1 MGNLKFKIIKKD
13 RKTKARLGIIKVP
26 HGTIKTPSFIPV
38 ATKAT
43 VKALSKHDLEEINP
57 QILMCNT
64 YHLMLRPGADLI
76 KKFNGLHKFMN
87 WNKPLITDSAGFQA
101 FSLGYGKEHFTG
113 KIGSYFVGRKK
124 LKKEEVEKFAL
135 INDDYVS
142 FKSIYD
148 EKIKKLTP
156 EKSIKIQEKLNADII
171 IALDECTSPF
181 SSYEYTKNSLERT
194 HSWAVRC
201 LKAHKTNQALF
212 GVVQG
217 GEYKDL
223 RQKSAKFI
231 SSLDFDGYCIGG
243 SLGKTKKKMHQIID
257 WCVNLLPENKPRHLL
272 GIGTVEDLFNAI
284 EQGIDM
290 FDCVAPPRLARSG
303 YIYFS
308 YKSGGNIK
316 NKFRYRIKN
325 SKYEKDNKPL
335 DPNCNCKVCKNY
347 SRAYIRH
354 LFKSKELLAYNLATY
369 HNLFFILKLMEYIR
383 KAIRKGEFLKLKK
396 RWLNK

>member
-1 MGNLKFKIIKKD
+1 MKFKIIKKD
-13 RKTKARLGIIKVP
+13 KKTKARLGEITLPNGK
-26 HGTIKTPSFIPV
+26 IKTPVFIPV
-38 ATKAT
+38 ATKAS
-43 VKALSKHDLEEINP
+43 VKAMSKHDLEELNP

-76 KKFNGLHKFMN
+76 KKMGGLHKFMN
-87 WNKPLITDSAGFQA
+87 WNKPIITDSAGFQA

-124 LKKEEVEKFAL
+124 KPKAEVEKLAL
-135 INDDYVS
+135 INDNFVQ

-148 EKIKKLTP
+148 EKIKHLTP
-156 EKSIKIQEKLNADII
+156 EKSIKIQEKLKADII

-181 SSYEYTKNSLERT
+181 SSYNYTKKSLERT
-194 HSWAVRC
+194 HSWAKRC
-201 LKAHKTNQALF
+201 IKAHKTNQPLF
-212 GVVQG
+212 GVIQG

-223 RQKSAKFI
+223 RQKSANFI
-231 SSLDFDGYCIGG
+231 SKLNFDGYCIGG
-243 SLGKTKKKMHQIID
+243 SLGKTKKKMHKIID
-257 WCVNLLPENKPRHLL
+257 WIIALLPENKPRHLL
-272 GIGTVEDLFNAI
+272 GIGTVEDLFNTI

-325 SKYEKDNKPL
+325 SKYEKDKKPL
-335 DPNCNCKVCKNY
+335 DPNCDCKVCKHY
-347 SRAYIRH
+347 TRAYIRH

-369 HNLFFILKLMEYIR
+369 HNLYFILRLMEDIR
-383 KAIRKGEFLKLKK
+383 KAIKKGEFLKLKK
-396 RWLNK
+396 KWLKK